1 MTPPS
6 GAIAGIYTTV
16 DNTAGVWKAPANI
29 SMIDVKAPAINISQ
43 DFQEDL
49 NAPLS
54 GKAINPI
61 RLFPNNGLLIWGART
76 LDGNSTDWRYINI
89 KRAAIFLEQSIKQAI
104 KDYEY
109 EPNTAN
115 TWVSI
120 KSMIQNFLT
129 NLWKQGGLVG
139 SSPSD
144 AYTVNVG
151 LGSTMTAEDILNG
164 ILRVSVKVALSH
176 PAEFIEISFQ
186 QKMQES

>member
-1 MTPPS
+1 ML
-6 GAIAGIYTTV
+6 
-16 DNTAGVWKAPANI
+16 
-29 SMIDVKAPAINISQ
+29 NISQ

-54 GKAINPI
+54 GKAINTI
-61 RLFPNNGLLIWGART
+61 RLFPNNGLLIWGVRT

-89 KRAAIFLEQSIKQAI
+89 KRTTIFLEQSIKQGI

-129 NLWKQGGLVG
+129 NLWKQGGLMG

-144 AYTVNVG
+144 AYAVNVG
-151 LGSTMTAEDILNG
+151 LGSTMTAEDILKLVEGNG
-164 ILRVSVKVALSH
+164 IDENKND
-176 PAEFIEISFQ
+176 IT
-186 QKMQES
+186 